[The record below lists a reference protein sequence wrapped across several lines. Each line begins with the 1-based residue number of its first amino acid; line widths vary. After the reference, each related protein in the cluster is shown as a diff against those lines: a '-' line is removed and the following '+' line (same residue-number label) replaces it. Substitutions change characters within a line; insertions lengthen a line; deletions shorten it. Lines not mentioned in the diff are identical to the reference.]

1 MTQNMKDL
9 QECVATMRDG
19 SKSFFAASRILPQR
33 VRDPATALYAFCRIT
48 DDIADAV
55 DAEPDAIPKLRERLD
70 RIYQVRQMI
79 FQLIALYRLSLKN
92 LIYPSAYRSH

>member
-1 MTQNMKDL
+1 MSQNIKDL

-48 DDIADAV
+48 DDVADAGCKEQRV
-55 DAEPDAIPKLRERLD
+55 SVVFVVFVVVVVVVIGELCAALHEP
-70 RIYQVRQMI
+70 RQ
-79 FQLIALYRLSLKN
+79 
-92 LIYPSAYRSH
+92 

>member
-1 MTQNMKDL
+1 MNQNAKDL

-48 DDIADAV
+48 DDVADAV
-55 DAEPDAIPKLRERLD
+55 DA
-70 RIYQVRQMI
+70 MI
-79 FQLIALYRLSLKN
+79 AGKAVDPAKTKSIGCSIKRKA
-92 LIYPSAYRSH
+92 